1 MHKEKKALDALP
13 VSIHDGE
20 DTLRHRP
27 PPGWTVEHTAYPPL
41 KADCNL
47 ETLLIRCPKEY
58 ADGAVCYEGF
68 YDRKDN
74 VLQSNHRKTPVLML
88 DTLDRSTKEV

>member
-27 PPGWTVEHTAYPPL
+27 TPGWTVDEAWILWHRSIYSPTVQPRVGRWNILHTLPWRL
-41 KADCNL
+41 D
-47 ETLLIRCPKEY
+47 E
-58 ADGAVCYEGF
+58 VC
-68 YDRKDN
+68 
-74 VLQSNHRKTPVLML
+74 S
-88 DTLDRSTKEV
+88 

>member
-1 MHKEKKALDALP
+1 MSDE
-13 VSIHDGE
+13 V
-20 DTLRHRP
+20 R
-27 PPGWTVEHTAYPPL
+27 
-41 KADCNL
+41 
-47 ETLLIRCPKEY
+47 KEY
-58 ADGAVCYEGF
+58 ADGGVCYEGF